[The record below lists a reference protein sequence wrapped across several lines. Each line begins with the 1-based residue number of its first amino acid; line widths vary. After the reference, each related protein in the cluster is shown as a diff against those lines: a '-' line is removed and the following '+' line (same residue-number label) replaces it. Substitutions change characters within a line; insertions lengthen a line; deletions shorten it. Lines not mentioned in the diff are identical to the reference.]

1 MIFRRSA
8 PLAAIIILTLP
19 VACMAGTIYA
29 SDGITLY
36 DIDPNNASVVGS
48 ISLATSL
55 SNAGATSLAGL
66 ASYGG
71 VLYGDMRLVAAGVQ
85 FVTIDPLTGAFTT
98 IGSKNYSVAP
108 GQISFDS
115 GGLLYLSD
123 GASALVKGY
132 NASTGAFVNNYA
144 CSSAS
149 TALLVGADGQA
160 WLGMSGTTNLRET
173 PLAAGTTCST
183 GSGAP
188 SGSSGSGATGSGA
201 TGTFIATM
209 TVGDGVN
216 LAVKSGASST
226 LYSFNTAYPAFGIPT
241 FTTVGALPN
250 GISSLA
256 DVQTSLSP
264 EPSSLALLAIGLTAW
279 AGFLYNRRRRAL

>member
-29 SDGITLY
+29 SDGTTLY

-55 SNAGATSLAGL
+55 SNAGAASLAGL

-71 VLYGDMRLVAAGVQ
+71 VLYGDLKLGTSGLQ

-98 IGSKNYSVAP
+98 IGTKNFSVAP

-149 TALLVGADGQA
+149 TALLVGADGRA

-188 SGSSGSGATGSGA
+188 SGSSGSGT